1 MRRFDL
7 PFWWPRFARLLAGAA
22 GTLVTALTG
31 VVRNKWLAHH
41 LDTTGIGVLSQVVSG
56 QNWLGFAAGLG
67 LSLPVA
73 RSVGSASG
81 TNADL
86 EAGRRAAWSA
96 AVLVFIAG
104 AIAVLIGLAAAPA
117 ISRALLGTEEYA
129 AMVRLSMIGVLG
141 VAFWAPATGFFA
153 GRSDLRA
160 PLTFAI
166 AGGGGATILAFLL
179 VPRFGLLG
187 GVTALT
193 LLYPLG
199 VLGML
204 VAHAPAHASALWP
217 RPRPLLAIA
226 FHEARPLLTVAAAA
240 LALSLIDLGTMVTLR
255 SHYLRANGVEANGL
269 LQAALALSQ
278 QVGAIFYAYLGGYA
292 FGKINA
298 IAAAEGPVG
307 VTAYTRRQWTP
318 LLLLAFVAIALS
330 VVAASPLLRL
340 LYSDRFDAAQPLMA
354 LTLGGELGR
363 VVIQAVGL
371 GALVVGGTRLWFAI
385 GITQPVALVAAYAWF
400 SRGGAG
406 VESLPLAYAA
416 ASWINALVALVL
428 MGRHGVTLH
437 ARGLALLLLAFAALA
452 LVVHAFVSG

>member
-31 VVRNKWLAHH
+31 VIRNKWLAHH
-41 LDTTGIGVLSQVVSG
+41 LDTTGIGVLSQIVSG

-73 RSVGSASG
+73 RSVSVASG
-81 TNADL
+81 SEADL

-96 AVLVFIAG
+96 AVLVSIAS
-104 AIAVLIGLAAAPA
+104 AIAVLIGLVAAPVV
-117 ISRALLGTEEYA
+117 SRALLGTEEYT

-141 VAFWAPATGFFA
+141 VAFWAPASGFFA

-166 AGGGGATILAFLL
+166 VGGGGATALAFVL
-179 VPRFGLLG
+179 VPRFGLFG
-187 GVTALT
+187 GVLAVT

-204 VAHAPAHASALWP
+204 VAHAPAHAAALWP
-217 RPRPLLAIA
+217 RPRPLLATA
-226 FHEARPLLTVAAAA
+226 FREARPLLTVAGAA

-298 IAAAEGPVG
+298 IASAEGTAG

-318 LLLLAFVAIALS
+318 LLLLAFAAISIS

-340 LYSDRFDAAQPLMA
+340 LYSDRFDAARPLMA

-363 VVIQAVGL
+363 VVVQAVAL
-371 GALVVGGTRLWFAI
+371 GALAAGGTRLWFSI
-385 GITQPVALVAAYAWF
+385 GVTQAVALAAAYAWF
-400 SRGGAG
+400 SRAGAG
-406 VESLPLAYAA
+406 VESLPLAYAV
-416 ASWINALVALVL
+416 ASWINATVAIVL
-428 MGRHGVTLH
+428 MARSGVTLH
-437 ARGLALLLLAFAALA
+437 ARGFVLLLLAFAALA
-452 LVVHAFVSG
+452 LVVRGVVLG

>member
-31 VVRNKWLAHH
+31 VIRNKWLAHH

-73 RSVGSASG
+73 RSVGVASG
-81 TNADL
+81 AEADL

-96 AVLVFIAG
+96 AVLVSIAG
-104 AIAVLIGLAAAPA
+104 AIAVAIGLVAAPA
-117 ISRALLGTEEYA
+117 LSRALVGSEEYT
-129 AMVRLSMIGVLG
+129 AMVRVSMIGVLG
-141 VAFWAPATGFFA
+141 VAFWAPASGFFA

-166 AGGGGATILAFLL
+166 VGSGGATVLAFLL

-187 GVTALT
+187 GVLAVT

-204 VAHAPAHASALWP
+204 VAHAPAHAAALWP
-217 RPRPLLAIA
+217 RPRRLLATA
-226 FHEARPLLTVAAAA
+226 FREARPLLAVAAAA
-240 LALSLIDLGTMVTLR
+240 LALSLIDLGTIVTLR

-278 QVGAIFYAYLGGYA
+278 QVGAVFYAYLAGYG

-298 IAAAEGPVG
+298 IAASEGTAG
-307 VTAYTRRQWTP
+307 VAAYTRRQWTP
-318 LLLLAFVAIALS
+318 LLALAFAAIALS

-340 LYSDRFDAAQPLMA
+340 LYSDRFDAARPLMA

-363 VVIQAVGL
+363 VVVQAVGL
-371 GALVVGGTRLWFAI
+371 GALAVGGTRLWFSI
-385 GITQPVALVAAYAWF
+385 GVTQAVALAAAYAWF
-400 SRGGAG
+400 SHTGAG
-406 VESLPLAYAA
+406 AESLPLAYAA
-416 ASWINALVALVL
+416 ASWINAAVAIVL
-428 MGRHGVTLH
+428 MARHGVTLH
-437 ARGLALLLLAFAALA
+437 ARGFVLLLLAFAALA
-452 LVVHAFVSG
+452 LVVRAVALP